1 MSFKKSLFN
10 PDEFTITF
18 ELVPNRGGSGK
29 GQNRILNLAQ
39 EAAAD
44 ERIQAV
50 SITENAGGHPALSPE
65 VLGLEIQAMG
75 LPVISHFS
83 CKDKNRNQMESL
95 LFGWD
100 RVGLRNLLVLSGDYP
115 QQGYLGKPKP
125 VFDLDS
131 VQALDLISQMNQGN
145 TKGNPKIANFK
156 FQPTSFL
163 KGVAVSPFKILP
175 QELILQYAKL
185 HRKVAAGADY
195 IITQLGF
202 DARKFQEILLYL
214 QRYDHDRMRMHKLNL
229 PVLGNVFIPNLT
241 VAKLMYQ
248 GDIPGCIVSEDLY
261 TTILAEAKS
270 DDKGKKSRLIRAAK
284 LLAILK
290 GLGYAGAHIGGP
302 GLTFSD
308 LDLVMTEAE
317 NMQDDWRSLLPDLS
331 YWPKEGCYFFEAD
344 PDSGLNLAGP
354 QVRFDSAQRA
364 VDSQDKVNN
373 IPKSAGPS
381 YHLSHWVHQTFFEP
395 TGTMYE
401 PASKICLG
409 LERCGHE
416 NFLMRVEYLI
426 KLALFGCQNC
436 GDCRLADLAYLCPQ
450 SGCAKYMLNGPCGGS
465 RDGWCEVYPNRKRC
479 FWVLVYNRLKPLGLA
494 ELLQTDFQ
502 PPRDWSK
509 NNTSS
514 WLSFFKDQNK
524 KSD

>member
-1 MSFKKSLFN
+1 MSFKKSLYN
-10 PDEFTITF
+10 PDEFTLTF
-18 ELVPNRGGSGK
+18 ELVPNRGGSGR
-29 GQNRILNLAQ
+29 GQNRILKLAQ
-39 EAAAD
+39 EMAVD
-44 ERIQAV
+44 GRIKAV

-100 RVGLRNLLVLSGDYP
+100 RVGLHNLLVLSGDYP

-131 VQALDLISQMNQGN
+131 VQALDQISQMNQGN
-145 TKGNPKIANFK
+145 TKGNPKIENFK

-163 KGVAVSPFKILP
+163 KGVAVSPFKVLP

-195 IITQLGF
+195 VITQLGF

-214 QRYDHDRMRMHKLNL
+214 QLHKLNM
-229 PVLGNVFIPNLT
+229 PILGNVFIPNLT

-248 GDIPGCIVSEDLY
+248 GKIPGCIITDDLY
-261 TTILAEAKS
+261 EQIQGEAKS
-270 DDKGKKSRLIRAAK
+270 AGDKGKKARLIRAAK

-290 GLGYAGAHIGGP
+290 GMGYAGAHIGGP
-302 GLTFSD
+302 GLTFGD
-308 LDLVMTEAE
+308 LDLVMNEAE
-317 NMQDDWRSLLPDLS
+317 AMTDSWRDLLPDLS
-331 YWPKEGCYFFEAD
+331 YWPKEGCYFFQAD
-344 PDSGLNLAGP
+344 PDSGLNLASP
-354 QVRFDSAQRA
+354 LDTA
-364 VDSQDKVNN
+364 N
-373 IPKSAGPS
+373 ITPKSTALS
-381 YHLSHWVHQTFFEP
+381 YHLSHWVHQTFFEAD
-395 TGTMYE
+395 GAMYE

-409 LERCGHE
+409 LERTGHE
-416 NFLMRVEYLI
+416 FFLTQFEYLV

-465 RDGWCEVYPNRKRC
+465 RDGWCEVYPKRKRC

-494 ELLQTDFQ
+494 KSLETGFQ
-502 PPRDWSK
+502 PPRDWRL

-514 WLSFFKDQNK
+514 WLSFFKGQK
-524 KSD
+524 